1 MKTNNFFALLAL
13 SLIQVAALLWIP
25 LWWSGLL
32 ISFLWA
38 LSPLPKGFGTGKSEL
53 LFFFLAGVLSWG
65 LTALWFHLRNEGLLT
80 AQMGELFH
88 LPAAALLL
96 ITALL
101 GGVLSMLGGV
111 AYSRYLSLPA
121 AGKRE

>member
-13 SLIQVAALLWIP
+13 SLIQAAALLWVP

-38 LSPLPKGFGTGKSEL
+38 LSPLPKALGPGKNSL
-53 LFFFLAGVLSWG
+53 LFFFLAGALSWG
-65 LTALWFHLRNEGLLT
+65 LMALWFHLRNQGLLT
-80 AQMGELFH
+80 VQMGELFH
-88 LPAAALLL
+88 LPATALLL

-111 AYSRYLSLPA
+111 AYSRSLS
-121 AGKRE
+121 